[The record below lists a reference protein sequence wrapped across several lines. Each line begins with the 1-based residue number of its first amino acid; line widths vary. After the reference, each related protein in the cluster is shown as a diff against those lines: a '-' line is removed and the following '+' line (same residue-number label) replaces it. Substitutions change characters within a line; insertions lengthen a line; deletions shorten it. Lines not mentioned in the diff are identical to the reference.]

1 MVRVRLS
8 GLSDTHL
15 EQAVREFNARY
26 GEMER
31 VLWCLSQHCRRPL
44 LAQEESP
51 VVAALVWTIKSWWG
65 VQGVRSE
72 TKELMGRAVASF
84 DWPEGVFA
92 PPAELVPDGAEDA
105 AVAIVAELVKRTQA
119 LGVTRREYSLASKV
133 LHWLLPWRVPVYDG
147 FVRQSLGVPGARDHP
162 PAYRQIVREE
172 FAAVRAVTERN
183 PAWVGS
189 LEPRSPLRAFD
200 KCLWWFGGGNV
211 AAAAEVRRPWQ
222 VVDELGLDRC

>member
-1 MVRVRLS
+1 MVL
-8 GLSDTHL
+8 
-15 EQAVREFNARY
+15 
-26 GEMER
+26 
-31 VLWCLSQHCRRPL
+31 
-44 LAQEESP
+44 
-51 VVAALVWTIKSWWG
+51 VAALPPPSARTGG
-65 VQGVRSE
+65 VAGSRRVGMDDQ
-72 TKELMGRAVASF
+72 
-84 DWPEGVFA
+84 
-92 PPAELVPDGAEDA
+92 ELVGRPGRPQRDERVDGSRSGKLRLAGGRIRA
-105 AVAIVAELVKRTQA
+105 PSRARARRRGGRCRGNRCRAVKRTQA